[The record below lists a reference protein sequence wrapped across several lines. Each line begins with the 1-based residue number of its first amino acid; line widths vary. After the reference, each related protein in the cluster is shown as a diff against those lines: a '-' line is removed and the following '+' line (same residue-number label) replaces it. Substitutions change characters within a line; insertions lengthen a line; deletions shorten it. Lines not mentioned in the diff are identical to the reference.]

1 MCGGG
6 EKKEA
11 CYILYNMKPHH
22 IWWKDI
28 IFEMQYLFMYGQQ
41 EGKKR
46 LLDCCTKDGSTD
58 RHGKPAIKAKTGGW
72 KTGALLL
79 GLLIILL
86 LA

>member
-1 MCGGG
+1 M
-6 EKKEA
+6 
-11 CYILYNMKPHH
+11 
-22 IWWKDI
+22 D
-28 IFEMQYLFMYGQQ
+28 GQQ

-72 KTGALLL
+72 KTGSLLL
-79 GLLIILL
+79 GLLIILS